1 MLTATKIR
9 LYPTADQ
16 EQSLSVQF
24 GCVRFVWNRA
34 LAMKRT
40 AWEERQESLSCYTI
54 KGMLP
59 VWKKGEFPWLKDA
72 DSQALQETIR
82 HLDGAYQ
89 KFFKKITKYPRFK
102 KKHASRQ
109 SIAYSQRVKLDGNL
123 AYLPKVGWVKA
134 VVHREIVGKIKT
146 VTVSREST
154 GKYYASIL
162 ADDGLPSVA
171 PLTRL
176 TGDMVVGI
184 DLGLK
189 DTIANSHGGKSG
201 NPKFLRRSLKNLKR
215 KQQAMSRKIEAAKVR
230 FEVAKAADNGKA
242 YRLRDF
248 FGANIAKDRKRVA
261 SAHERVRNARNDWQH
276 KLSRQLADENQVVAA
291 ETLNVKGMMK
301 NRCLSRAIADVGW
314 NSLLVKIDYKLKKRG
329 GRLVKI
335 DRWFPS
341 SKTCSI
347 CGKKHEGLK
356 LSDRN
361 WLCAACGTLHD
372 RDLNAALNIRAQ
384 GILKL
389 KAEGL
394 SVSAHG
400 GGLSP
405 ALNALAVAREVGSLR
420 LQA

>member
-1 MLTATKIR
+1 MLTATKLR

-16 EQSLSVQF
+16 VQTLAVQF

-34 LAMKRT
+34 LAMKKA
-40 AWEERQESLSCYTI
+40 AWDERQESLSCFTI
-54 KGMLP
+54 KSMLS

-89 KFFKKITKYPRFK
+89 KFFKKKSKYPRFK
-102 KKHASRQ
+102 KKYASRQ
-109 SIAYSQRVKLDGNL
+109 SFAYSQRVKLDGNL

-146 VTVSREST
+146 VTISREST

-162 ADDGLPSVA
+162 ADDGLAAAA
-171 PLTRL
+171 PLTHLSGER
-176 TGDMVVGI
+176 VSGI

-189 DTIANSHGGKSG
+189 DAIANSHGGKSG

-215 KQQAMSRKIEAAKVR
+215 KQQALSRKIEAAKGR
-230 FEVAKAADNGKA
+230 CTMAGKPLA
-242 YRLRDF
+242 NIRDF
-248 FGANIAKDRKRVA
+248 FGSNIAKGRKRVA

-276 KLSRQLADENQVVAA
+276 KLSRQLADENQAVAA

-301 NRCLSRAIADVGW
+301 NRHLSRAIADVGW
-314 NSLLVKIDYKLKKRG
+314 AGLLTKIDYKLKKQG

-347 CGKKHEGLK
+347 CGEKHEGLK

-361 WLCAACGTLHD
+361 WLCATCGTLHD
-372 RDLNAALNIRAQ
+372 RDWNAALNIRSQ

-400 GGLSP
+400 GCVSP
-405 ALNALAVAREVGSLR
+405 AHKAPAAACEVGSLR